1 MSTEEETKKEEET
14 KAEEGGEEAS
24 PETAECDAHFQPV
37 VSTIMNGHPSS
48 TARRI
53 LVQLEEVEVVSGE
66 EEEEVLFTQR
76 SKLFIFGET
85 LLDKGTGNKQWRER
99 GVGEMKIL
107 QHKEN
112 KKCRVLMRQEK
123 TMKIICNHIID
134 PRIEILPQMSSDKA
148 WMWSAFDFADGEL
161 VETIFALRFGNSEI
175 ANDFK
180 AKFEECQKM
189 MKGILDTEGDAPEDA
204 EAAAAADD
212 AAAKLSELKTSD

>member
-1 MSTEEETKKEEET
+1 MT
-14 KAEEGGEEAS
+14 
-24 PETAECDAHFQPV
+24 
-37 VSTIMNGHPSS
+37 
-48 TARRI
+48 
-53 LVQLEEVEVVSGE
+53 VSGSLSHQDTRRYSKLRLQD
-66 EEEEVLFTQR
+66 VLFKQS
-76 SKLFIFGET
+76 SKLFIYGES
-85 LLDKGTGNKQWRER
+85 LLDQGTGNKQWRER

-123 TMKIICNHIID
+123 TMKIICNHMID
-134 PRIEILPQMSSDKA
+134 PRIEVMPQMSSDKA

-180 AKFEECQKM
+180 AKFEECQKT
-189 MKGILDTEGDAPEDA
+189 MKGILEAEGDAPEDV
-204 EAAAAADD
+204 EATAAADD